1 MGELEVV
8 LKSKIREVPDFPT
21 PGILFKDIMPLL
33 EDRQAFRAAIN
44 GLASPFRNSGIDKVV
59 GIDARG
65 FLFSSAVAFAID
77 AGLVSARKQGKL
89 PFTKITQEHSLE
101 YGQSLLEMHID
112 SIKPHERILIVDD
125 VLATGGTAE
134 AVIKLV
140 NRLGGTVVGAEFL
153 IELSLGGREGLEKY
167 GVQVHS
173 LVRY

>member
-1 MGELEVV
+1 MSELEVV
-8 LKSKIREVPDFPT
+8 LKRKIREVPDFPT

-33 EDRQAFRAAIN
+33 EDGQTFRAAID
-44 GLASPFRNSGIDKVV
+44 GLAIPFRDSGIDKVV

-65 FLFSSAVAFAID
+65 FLFSSAVAFAIG

-89 PFTKITQEHSLE
+89 PFTKITQTHSLE

-112 SIKPHERILIVDD
+112 SIKPNERVLIVDD

-140 NRLGGTVVGAEFL
+140 QRLGGAVAGAGFL
-153 IELSLGGREGLEKY
+153 IELSLGGRANLERY

>member
-1 MGELEVV
+1 MGELEAT

-21 PGILFKDIMPLL
+21 SGILFKDIMPLL
-33 EDRQAFRAAIN
+33 EDGQTFRAAVN
-44 GLASPFRNSGIDKVV
+44 GLASSFINSRIDKTV

-65 FLFSSAVAFAID
+65 FLFSSAVAFVLGV
-77 AGLVSARKQGKL
+77 GLVSARKQGKL

-112 SIKPHERILIVDD
+112 SVRPHERILIVDD

-134 AVIKLV
+134 AVIKLIT
-140 NRLGGTVVGAEFL
+140 RLGGTVVGAGFL
-153 IELSLGGREGLEKY
+153 IELSLGGRENLGKY